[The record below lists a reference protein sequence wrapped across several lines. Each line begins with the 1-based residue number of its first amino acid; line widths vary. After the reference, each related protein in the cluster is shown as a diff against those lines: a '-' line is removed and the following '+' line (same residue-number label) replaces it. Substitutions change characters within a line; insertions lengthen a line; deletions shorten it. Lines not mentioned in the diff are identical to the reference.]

1 MATEF
6 LHVGF
11 SCYVDANSLIAI
23 LSPDSAP
30 VRRMIRDAEG
40 ENKVINMTYGRKT
53 KAVLVH
59 SSGHI
64 TLAALQPDTLY
75 NRWRTHRPSEKS
87 EKVFDR
93 DDT

>member
-75 NRWRTHRPSEKS
+75 NRWKTHRPGDKQD
-87 EKVFDR
+87 KVFDR
-93 DDT
+93 DDA

>member
-11 SCYVDANSLIAI
+11 SCYVDANSLVAI

-40 ENKVINMTYGRKT
+40 QNKVINMTYGRKT

-64 TLAALQPDTLY
+64 TLAALQPDTIF
-75 NRWRTHRPSEKS
+75 NRWKSHKPSEKNDKS
-87 EKVFDR
+87 IEREVE
-93 DDT
+93 